1 MRCCAQK
8 IEKAL
13 MAELQG
19 LQRMHVMIANQLT
32 RLKVGNPPGHLWMTL
47 FQT

>member
-1 MRCCAQK
+1 MLYMQK
-8 IEKAL
+8 FEKAL

-32 RLKVGNPPGHLWMTL
+32 RLKVWLVLVH
-47 FQT
+47 